1 MIRFFSLLVLTVQA
15 VVVFAQSESTE
26 TGTIQGTVA
35 EQITGAP
42 LADADVQLLETDEHQ
57 TSAEDGTFWFT
68 GVAPG
73 TYTLS
78 VSHSTYG
85 TAQKSKI
92 EVRAGD
98 TTLVKMSL
106 GEVFELEKVIIEGER
121 VPPTV
126 SRQEIRGSE
135 LLRLPGTGGD
145 ALRGLT
151 TLPSIGIPNDFAGKL
166 YIRGSAP
173 GDSLIYFDRTP
184 MGYPFHYGG
193 LVSTISSEIIDDI
206 HVYAGGYGAEF
217 GLDAQTVIDIRS
229 RDKLEDETLSGT
241 FNLNIL
247 YSEGLLEGQIGEEG
261 YVYLSGRRSY
271 LDLVVGAFIEGNNV
285 WPYFSDYQFK
295 YAHDLG
301 EKHHLTLNAFGATDH
316 FEFEIAERFEIAEDS
331 DIEEPLPEGVE
342 SSPSSAYFKNGFE
355 AQGVHLRS
363 HFTEEFTS
371 HLSLTRSHN
380 FLNFDFDLVTSE
392 SFERGPDGE
401 WAVASTDYSHYDIQ
415 VNVPV
420 YMLREDVSYQITPTL
435 RFEPGFLFAISPA
448 SSFSYTNLPVSEET
462 EVTDGE
468 DVTELLEEA
477 QADGDEAIIFR
488 NDADGSEGIFLQET
502 RTEETREE
510 FNKQFRRAEGYLQ
523 TRYEPF
529 PFLSAALGVRLDY
542 LNMTDEISVQP
553 RASLAFKMPSGAAL
567 RLAYGRYEQSPKPN
581 QMLAEDGN
589 PALTSSVT
597 SHYIVELEQAL
608 TSRTELKLA
617 GYYKTQANL
626 VTPDEAE
633 GYLNQGVGYVGGAEM
648 FLRHRITDT
657 FFGWISYAWTH
668 AERRPYPDAA
678 YAPYLFDNMNVVSV
692 VANYNFSPTFE
703 IGAKWQYSS
712 GTSSVPV
719 AEIFLIQDSVTR
731 GMRKLPFETE
741 DAELLALSSYHRLD
755 VRISKKWDFDGWKI
769 GGFLEI
775 LNAYNRRNL
784 MRFTNPADGSVE
796 EQRQLPIIP
805 YLGLTGEF

>member
-1 MIRFFSLLVLTVQA
+1 MKKRFLSLLLVFTLPVA
-15 VVVFAQSESTE
+15 AFAQSEPAA
-26 TGTIQGTVA
+26 TGTIQGTIV

-42 LADADVQLLETDEHQ
+42 LADADVHLLETDEHQ
-57 TSAEDGTFWFT
+57 TTAADGTFWFI

-78 VSHSTYG
+78 VSHPAYST
-85 TAQKSKI
+85 ALESKL

-98 TTLVKMSL
+98 TTQVKIYL
-106 GEVFELEKVIIEGER
+106 GEIFELEKVIVEGER

-145 ALRGLT
+145 ALKGLM
-151 TLPSIGIPNDFAGKL
+151 TLPSIGIPNDFFGTL

-173 GDSLIYFDRTP
+173 GDNLIYFDRTP

-193 LVSTISSEIIDDI
+193 IVSTISSEIIDDI
-206 HVYAGGYGAEF
+206 HIYAGGYGAEF

-229 RDKLEDETLSGT
+229 RDRLEDETLSGT

-247 YSEGLLEGQIGEEG
+247 YSEGLLEGKIGENG
-261 YVYLSGRRSY
+261 YVHVAGRRSY
-271 LDLVVGAFIEGNNV
+271 LDLVIGPFIEGNNV
-285 WPYFSDYQFK
+285 LPYFSDYQFK
-295 YAHDLG
+295 YAHDLA

-316 FEFEIAERFEIAEDS
+316 FEFEIADGP
-331 DIEEPLPEGVE
+331 DIEDTRPEGVE

-355 AQGVHLRS
+355 AQGIHLRS
-363 HFTEEFTS
+363 HFTEKLTS

-380 FLNFDFDLVTSE
+380 FLNVDFDLLTSE
-392 SFERGPDGE
+392 RFEQGPDGE
-401 WAVASTDYSHYDIQ
+401 WEVASTEYSHYDIQ

-420 YMLREDVSYQITPTL
+420 YMLREDVSYKITPTL
-435 RFEPGFLFAISPA
+435 QFEPGFLFSISPA
-448 SSFSYTNLPVSEET
+448 TSFSYTNLPVSEAT
-462 EVTDGE
+462 EVTEGE
-468 DVTELLEEA
+468 DLTEVLEEA
-477 QADGDEAIIFR
+477 QADGDEAIVYR
-488 NDADGSEGIFLQET
+488 NDSDGSEGTFLQET

-553 RASLAFKMPSGAAL
+553 RASLALKMPSGADL
-567 RLAYGRYEQSPKPN
+567 RLAYGRYEQSPKPY

-597 SHYIVELEQAL
+597 SHYIVELEQEL
-608 TSRTELKLA
+608 TSQTELKLA

-648 FLRHRITDT
+648 FLRHRITDK

-668 AERRPYPDAA
+668 AERRTHPDAE
-678 YAPYLFDNMNVVSV
+678 YAPYLFDNTNVVSV
-692 VANYNFSPTFE
+692 VASYNFSPTFE
-703 IGAKWQYSS
+703 VGAKWQYSS
-712 GTSSVPV
+712 GTSGVPV
-719 AEIFLIQDSVTR
+719 SEIFLIQDQVTR
-731 GMRKLPFETE
+731 GMRQLPFETE
-741 DAELLALSSYHRLD
+741 DDALIELPPYHRLD

-775 LNAYNRRNL
+775 LNAYNRRNV

-796 EQRQLPIIP
+796 ETRQFPIIP
-805 YLGLTGEF
+805 YLGLTVEF